1 MGSFLTRGQA
11 PAVSAAGAM
20 LRTGKAA
27 FYDEVREALGVSDGE
42 YVAGFIYL
50 GHPEDGDGD
59 RPMTRRTPAAELT
72 EWRGI

>member
-1 MGSFLTRGQA
+1 
-11 PAVSAAGAM
+11 M

-27 FYDEVREALGVSDGE
+27 FYDEVRRALGVKDGE

-50 GHPEDGDGD
+50 GYPADNAD
-59 RPMTRRTPAAELT
+59 RPMTRRTPASELT